1 MFNYQLGAEEP
12 AATVRTSQGDYRVM
26 VSRGAIEGIG
36 PEMRNAGVNGRA
48 FLIADYAMFPLLVRR
63 AHEALERGGYETHA
77 LILELGEE
85 AKTIATATKV
95 YEWLAEQR
103 AERTDCLVSMGGGVT
118 SDLVGFV
125 AATWLRGVPVVHVPT
140 SLAAMVDASIGGKA
154 GVNLPIGKNLV
165 GAFKQPRLVVHDI
178 DFLDSLPRRELVAG
192 WAEAVKHAL
201 ILDDDLLNTFETH
214 AEDLASLSGD
224 LVEPVIRR
232 SVEIKA
238 EIVSADEFE
247 TGNDRILLNYGHTI
261 GHAIEAVTEYG
272 TYLHGEAVSIGMM
285 VAAGISQHQGLVSE
299 ELVDRQRNLLQRF
312 ELPVTLSDV
321 DPDAL
326 LQATT
331 SDKKSRGGKIRW
343 VLLRAPGRATTNR
356 DISARVVRAALND
369 VLIPHDPNPSR

>member
-1 MFNYQLGAEEP
+1 MLNYNPRAAEP
-12 AATVRTSQGDYRVM
+12 AATVRTSQGNYRVM
-26 VSRGAIEGIG
+26 VSRGAIEDIG
-36 PEMRNAGVNGRA
+36 PEMRQAGINGRA

-63 AHEALERGGYETHA
+63 THEALERGGYETHA

-95 YEWLAEQR
+95 YDWLAEQR
-103 AERTDCLVSMGGGVT
+103 AERTDSIVSMGGGVT

-154 GVNLPIGKNLV
+154 AVNLPIGKNLV
-165 GAFKQPRLVVHDI
+165 GAFKQPRLVIHDI
-178 DFLDSLPRRELVAG
+178 DFLDTLPRRELAAG

-201 ILDDDLLNTFETH
+201 ILDNDLLNTFESN
-214 AEDLASLSGD
+214 AEDLAALSGEI
-224 LVEPVIRR
+224 VEPVIRR

-247 TGNDRILLNYGHTI
+247 TGNDRVLLNYGHTI

-285 VAAGISQHQGLVSE
+285 VAARISQRQGLLSQ
-299 ELVDRQRNLLQRF
+299 ELVDRQRSILERF
-312 ELPVTLSDV
+312 ELPTTLSGI
-321 DPDAL
+321 DPETL
-326 LQATT
+326 LKATT

-343 VLLRAPGRATTNR
+343 VLLRGPGRSTTSR
-356 DISARVVRAALND
+356 DVSTRVVRAALND
-369 VLIPHDPNPSR
+369 VIST